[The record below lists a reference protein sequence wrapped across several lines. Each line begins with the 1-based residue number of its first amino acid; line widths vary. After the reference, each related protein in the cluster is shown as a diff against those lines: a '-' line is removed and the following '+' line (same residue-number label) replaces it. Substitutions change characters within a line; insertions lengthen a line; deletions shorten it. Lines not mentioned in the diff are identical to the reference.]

1 MAGLLKIHTRGYI
14 IIKGDTFQI
23 PFQIVVTKDLNEND
37 SLWLKALQN
46 DISGETAKKLL
57 RSWNN
62 AGSEYETQL
71 IDSVMHVSFKENAE
85 AFDSIKEEVT
95 MHQALW
101 DFMKPEIDEYV
112 EQAVEQAVDQAVGQT
127 VIKANNVSIEKL
139 ANWLKG
145 NDPSLSD
152 EEALQSAKV
161 ILS

>member
-112 EQAVEQAVDQAVGQT
+112 EQAVEQAVGQS
-127 VIKANNVSIEKL
+127 VIKTNNASIEKL
-139 ANWLKG
+139 ASWLKG
-145 NDPSLSD
+145 QDPSLSD
-152 EEALQSAKV
+152 EKALQSARS
-161 ILS
+161 ILC